1 MYIIYHSVF
10 IHIRIFT
17 NILLINLKTTGD
29 NVTFDSGLSIKSISV
44 IFTWTNS
51 LIFLN
56 SYFFF
61 HKMGVLILLLQ
72 RYGEN

>member
-56 SYFFF
+56 HYFFF

>member
-56 SYFFF
+56 PYFFF
-61 HKMGVLILLLQ
+61 HKMEVLILLLQ

>member
-29 NVTFDSGLSIKSISV
+29 NVTFDSGLSVKSISV

-56 SYFFF
+56 PYFFF